1 MKTSEVSE
9 SADIVI
15 VGAGAAGLMAAIFAG
30 RSNPNR
36 RIILLDGAKKIGAKI
51 LVAGGGR
58 CNVTHDEVHLEAY
71 SGTSRNAIK
80 KVLRRFDVPQ
90 TVEFFRELGVELK
103 REATGKLFPVT
114 DEARTVLNALLK
126 AVKDAG
132 IIIRSS
138 SRVEQIQK
146 CDDGFCVSSE
156 WGSIQTEKLVLA
168 TGGKSLP
175 KSGSDGFGYGL
186 AQALG
191 HTITERI
198 FPALVPLI
206 LPGGHF
212 LRELSGITVDTT
224 LEVRTS
230 SGKKIVAFTDSTLC
244 THFGLSGP
252 SVLDISRYFL
262 NAQMDDPKAQLVINW
277 IPQMT
282 TDTLDSRLQAAGR
295 ISVGRVLSEYMPER
309 LARALCVEA
318 GVEPSTLAD
327 QLKRESRKALA
338 RTVTALSLPISGNRG
353 FTYAEVTAGGIPLTE
368 IVLETMES
376 RICPNLYFCGEIC
389 DVDGR
394 IGGYNFQWAWSSGYV
409 AGVSI

>member
-1 MKTSEVSE
+1 MMTSESVE
-9 SADIVI
+9 AADVVI
-15 VGAGAAGLMAAIFAG
+15 VGAGAAGLMAGIYAG
-30 RSNPNR
+30 RTNPNR
-36 RIILLDGAKKIGAKI
+36 RITLLDGAKKIGAKI

-58 CNVTHDEVHLEAY
+58 CNVTHDEVHPEAY

-90 TVEFFRELGVELK
+90 TVNFFRELGVELK
-103 REATGKLFPVT
+103 REVTGKLFPVT

-126 AVKDAG
+126 AVHNSG
-132 IIIRSS
+132 IVIRTA
-138 SRVEQIQK
+138 SRVEQVQR
-146 CDDGFCVSSE
+146 CNDGFCVSGE
-156 WGSIQTEKLVLA
+156 WGSIQTQKLVLA

-175 KSGSDGFGYGL
+175 KSGSDGFGYTL

-191 HTITERI
+191 HTVTERI

-212 LRELSGITVDTT
+212 LRELGGITVDAT
-224 LEVRTS
+224 LEVRAA
-230 SGKKIVAFTDSTLC
+230 SGKKIATFTDSTLC

-262 NAQMDDPKAQLVINW
+262 NAQMDDPKTQLVINW
-277 IPQMT
+277 TPQMT
-282 TDTLDSRLQAAGR
+282 TETVDDMLQAAGR
-295 ISVGRVLSEYMPER
+295 LSVGRILSEHLPER
-309 LARALCVEA
+309 LARALCTEA
-318 GVEPSTLAD
+318 GIEPATLAD
-327 QLKRESRKALA
+327 QLKRESRKATA
-338 RTVTALSLPISGNRG
+338 RMVTALPLPISGNRG